1 MPWLPFSANEISDGF
16 SRDIL
21 TRWVANREINILG
34 KNIYFMKCSSS
45 TVIEQPLVHSLK
57 GMHKIEQ
64 QDNCSNVSPSCPT
77 PGVFP
82 SPRILHRIED
92 IPIILLRRWKKRI
105 WCISL
110 PKHIFFAREGL
121 IWNKRSRFSERIA
134 TPDKTVKALFQI
146 DDTFTLR
153 ASPQLPLV
161 VCVTI
166 NDGFEGEVKK
176 EEGVH

>member
-21 TRWVANREINILG
+21 TRWVAKREINILG

-57 GMHKIEQ
+57 GMHKVEQ

-92 IPIILLRRWKKRI
+92 THYSSEKMKEKDLVYKSSKA
-105 WCISL
+105 
-110 PKHIFFAREGL
+110 HFFAREGL

-134 TPDKTVKALFQI
+134 TSDKTVKALFQI

-153 ASPQLPLV
+153 ASPQLPIA
-161 VCVTI
+161 VC
-166 NDGFEGEVKK
+166 DY
-176 EEGVH
+176 